1 VALYPVLLRRSRGS
15 IRHLYLFVDGVA
27 MASKPTQRSLAYLRK
42 NGWTVCIVEKW
53 VPPRGSMKFGV
64 RIDAYGFGDL
74 LACNPCPHGGFHKPA
89 IALIQTTDATSFS
102 KHKLKILGIP
112 EFQKWKDAG
121 GIVLLHGWRKG
132 PKDGVRGARKVWV
145 LREEIL

>member
-1 VALYPVLLRRSRGS
+1 
-15 IRHLYLFVDGVA
+15 

-53 VPPRGSMKFGV
+53 IPPRGKMPFGV
-64 RIDAYGFGDL
+64 RIDAFGFGDL
-74 LACNPCPHGGFHKPA
+74 LACKPGVNFDA
-89 IALIQTTDATSFS
+89 PAKIMKVGSIALIQTTGAPSSGGWFAQ
-102 KHKLKILGIP
+102 HKAKILAIP

-132 PKDGVRGARKVWV
+132 PKDGVRGARKVWT
-145 LREEIL
+145 LREEVL